1 MKHSGPLS
9 TSKIYYSGEQP
20 STIVCMDDPYWRE
33 FMEKN
38 SKRENIWRTPSI
50 LAWNHKRYGI
60 VGEVVDV

>member
-1 MKHSGPLS
+1 
-9 TSKIYYSGEQP
+9 
-20 STIVCMDDPYWRE
+20 MDDPYWRE

-50 LAWNHKRYGI
+50 MAWDHKRYGI